1 MIKCPCLLTQLYIKN
16 VELCYSNLITYKS
29 NHLFFHSYN
38 IGFCSMQRKCQL
50 LCYIC
55 GVAAH
60 FYCHAFCSL
69 RYIAH
74 CFFASP
80 LSFWTK
86 WRIYLNLC
94 VFFAPLRENK
104 KAKPYPTSQTKNH
117 ANKNGLKLLKHNVV
131 LWYSH
136 ATLIC
141 MPFYV
146 SPISTLC

>member
-60 FYCHAFCSL
+60 FYCHAFCNQ
-69 RYIAH
+69 RDIAH
-74 CFFASP
+74 LFIIAMFAKFAV
-80 LSFWTK
+80 LHAIK
-86 WRIYLNLC
+86 IKALC
-94 VFFAPLRENK
+94 YTSNK
-104 KAKPYPTSQTKNH
+104 KSRQKKWSE
-117 ANKNGLKLLKHNVV
+117 
-131 LWYSH
+131 
-136 ATLIC
+136 AT
-141 MPFYV
+141 
-146 SPISTLC
+146 